1 MPINTALAVE
11 QWERYRYCVER
22 GHYEFNKKA
31 DRCDKFFA
39 GLQWEQSDLDLLQ
52 AQKRPALTINKIIST
67 VSTILGEQIYNR
79 NEVLFRPSNGAN
91 SDTADALTKVWMQ
104 IAQDNQL
111 PWVRSDIFADGIIRS
126 RGFYDVRLDF
136 DESMQGIVK
145 IGQLNSK
152 NVIIDPDAEQY
163 DPDTWNDLFITKWL
177 TPDDIELLYNKEDAD
192 YLRKNNSGM
201 FPYAYDSIDF
211 TRDRFNGTSLE
222 GYYGLE
228 SAQELQR
235 NVRVLERQ
243 YRKLDAQKHFVD
255 TKTGDMRPV
264 PDNWDRERIA
274 QVIDKSGNSV
284 SVIKKLVKRIRWRVT
299 ADTTVLHDGWSPYN
313 HFTAI
318 PYFPYL
324 RHGRTLGVVEHLL
337 SSQELL
343 NKVSSQELHVVNTTA
358 NSGWKIKA
366 GSLVNMSIEEL
377 EQSGSQS
384 GLVMELTDV
393 NDADKIQPNQTPNGL
408 DRISGKA
415 EDHIKTISNVTDSM
429 SGNDRED
436 VAAKAIAYKTQRGS
450 VNMTKVMDNLERT
463 DYLLARNV
471 LNLVQNYYTEERL
484 VHVTH
489 GDVMKEAETVTI
501 NQYDDAT
508 GEILN
513 DLTVGEY
520 NIVITSAPYRASMED
535 SQFEQARGLK
545 EIGLAIPD
553 SVLIENSRL
562 QNRADIIKKMEAA
575 KSSPEAQQQA
585 QLEMRKL
592 TAEVEKLEAEVGDK
606 KADAELK
613 SMRAQKD
620 QVETQKL
627 ATEAQDAAQGESPEI
642 LKIRLAH
649 ELEMQQNAAE
659 MGYKER
665 EFHQKMTMQREE
677 HDEKMRM
684 NREQADLAAEQARE
698 KGRQERLAKMS
709 ADNEERTE

>member
-1 MPINTALAVE
+1 MPINTALATE

-177 TPDDIELLYNKEDAD
+177 TPDDIELLYNKADAD

-201 FPYAYDSIDF
+201 FPYSYDSIDY

-228 SAQELQR
+228 SAQDLQR

-255 TKTGDMRPV
+255 TKTGDTRPV
-264 PDNWDRERIA
+264 PDNWDSDRIA
-274 QVIDKSGNSV
+274 QVIDKSGNTV

-358 NSGWKIKA
+358 NRGW
-366 GSLVNMSIEEL
+366 
-377 EQSGSQS
+377 
-384 GLVMELTDV
+384 
-393 NDADKIQPNQTPNGL
+393 
-408 DRISGKA
+408 
-415 EDHIKTISNVTDSM
+415 
-429 SGNDRED
+429 
-436 VAAKAIAYKTQRGS
+436 
-450 VNMTKVMDNLERT
+450 
-463 DYLLARNV
+463 
-471 LNLVQNYYTEERL
+471 
-484 VHVTH
+484 
-489 GDVMKEAETVTI
+489 
-501 NQYDDAT
+501 
-508 GEILN
+508 
-513 DLTVGEY
+513 
-520 NIVITSAPYRASMED
+520 
-535 SQFEQARGLK
+535 
-545 EIGLAIPD
+545 
-553 SVLIENSRL
+553 
-562 QNRADIIKKMEAA
+562 
-575 KSSPEAQQQA
+575 
-585 QLEMRKL
+585 
-592 TAEVEKLEAEVGDK
+592 
-606 KADAELK
+606 
-613 SMRAQKD
+613 
-620 QVETQKL
+620 
-627 ATEAQDAAQGESPEI
+627 
-642 LKIRLAH
+642 
-649 ELEMQQNAAE
+649 
-659 MGYKER
+659 
-665 EFHQKMTMQREE
+665 
-677 HDEKMRM
+677 
-684 NREQADLAAEQARE
+684 
-698 KGRQERLAKMS
+698 
-709 ADNEERTE
+709 